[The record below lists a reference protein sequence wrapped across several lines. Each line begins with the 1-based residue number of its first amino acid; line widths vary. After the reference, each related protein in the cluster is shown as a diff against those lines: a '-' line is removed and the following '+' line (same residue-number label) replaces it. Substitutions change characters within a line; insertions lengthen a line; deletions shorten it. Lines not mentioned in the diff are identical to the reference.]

1 MAKCKSC
8 GAEIIWVKMRSGK
21 SAPCNPEPIHYRK
34 LVHGIENMLI
44 LVTPEGDVTPGQA
57 WEDSDLFGYISHF
70 ATCPYANRHRRGKK
84 NETK

>member
-1 MAKCKSC
+1 
-8 GAEIIWVKMRSGK
+8 MRSGK

-34 LVHGIENMLI
+34 MVHGIENMLI

-70 ATCPYANRHRRGKK
+70 ATCPYADRHRKR
-84 NETK
+84 

>member
-34 LVHGIENMLI
+34 LVHGENMLL

-57 WEDSDLFGYISHF
+57 WKDSDLFGYISHF
-70 ATCPYANRHRRGKK
+70 ATCPNANRHRKGKK

>member
-34 LVHGIENMLI
+34 FVHNIENMLV
-44 LVTPEGDVTPGQA
+44 LVTPEGDVTPGEA
-57 WEDSDLFGYISHF
+57 CEDSDLFGYISHF
-70 ATCPYANRHRRGKK
+70 ATCPYANKHRKREK
-84 NETK
+84 